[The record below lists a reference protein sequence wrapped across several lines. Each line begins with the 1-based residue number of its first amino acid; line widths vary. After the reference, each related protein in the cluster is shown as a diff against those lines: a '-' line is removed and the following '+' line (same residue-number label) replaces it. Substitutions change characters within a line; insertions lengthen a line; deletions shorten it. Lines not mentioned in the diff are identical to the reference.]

1 MTSDQAMQG
10 RQPLCLATASDE
22 NTAMLRRNNL
32 AAALLGFVCTLPAFA
47 QTPTVANV
55 VREEVGNRISENIPA
70 IPAELIER
78 LNRYQNTRG
87 AGVAGWTKNGCLLIG
102 TRFAETNQVHR
113 VCQPLGMREQLTFY
127 SEPVGGISPAPAK
140 AVQEGFVFS
149 KDKGGDEFSQ
159 LYWFDDATRQV
170 TLLTD
175 GKRTQNNGA
184 QFSHDGKL
192 LAYRSTARNGTD
204 TDIWVRD
211 IATGTAKPVVTA
223 GGSWSAL
230 DFSPDGK
237 TLLVIKSVSAAEAY
251 PGEVDLSTGALTMFP
266 VDGGKAAFGGFAYAP
281 DGKSVYFVSDEPVNG
296 VAQEFLTLRHHD
308 PASGKLSVLSAKI
321 PWDVT
326 GFNLADDGKHLAY
339 VTNEDGISRLHVL
352 SLPSHR
358 EIKLPALPIGVFGS
372 GAFSPDGKRLALSL
386 NTATS
391 PSDVF
396 VIDLAKAALTRWTQS
411 EVGGLDASKFV
422 APTLIRYP
430 TFDNIDG
437 KRRTIPAF
445 YYRPANVPAGRK
457 LPVVINIHGGPEA
470 QSLPTFNPTAQFMAN
485 ELGVAMLVPNV
496 RGSSGYGKT
505 YLSLDNAEKR
515 EDSVKDIGALL
526 DWIAQQPEL
535 DASRVGVVGGSYGG
549 YMVLASLMHYS
560 DRIRAGI
567 DVVGISHFGTF
578 LKNTESYR
586 RDLRRVEY
594 GDERDPKMA
603 ETFDRISPLNHA
615 NRITSKLFVAQ
626 GKNDP
631 RVPWTEAEQIVKA
644 VRANGQPVWY
654 LLYTDEGH
662 GFRKKSNND
671 YFGAASIL
679 FWQQNLLNESN

>member
-1 MTSDQAMQG
+1 
-10 RQPLCLATASDE
+10 
-22 NTAMLRRNNL
+22 MLRRNTL
-32 AAALLGFVCTLPAFA
+32 AATLLGLACALPAFVSA
-47 QTPTVANV
+47 QAPAVK
-55 VREEVGNRISENIPA
+55 REEVGNRISENIPA
-70 IPAELIER
+70 IPADLIER

-87 AGVAGWTKNGCLLIG
+87 AGVAGWTQDGCLLIS
-102 TRFAETNQVHR
+102 TRFAETSQAHR

-127 SEPVGGISPAPAK
+127 PEPLGGITPLPFAAAQK
-140 AVQEGFVFS
+140 GFVFS
-149 KDKGGDEFSQ
+149 KDRGGDEFSQ
-159 LYWFDDATRQV
+159 LYWFDETTRNV

-175 GKRTQNNGA
+175 GKRTQNSGA
-184 QFSHDGKL
+184 TFSRDGRL
-192 LAYRSTARNGTD
+192 MAYRSTARNGTD
-204 TDIWVRD
+204 TDVWVRD
-211 IATGTAKPVVTA
+211 VVSGQAKPVVTA
-223 GGSWSAL
+223 GGSWLAA

-237 TLLVIKSVSAAEAY
+237 RLLVVRSVSAAESY
-251 PGEVDLSTGALTMFP
+251 PGEVNLESGELRMFP
-266 VDGGKAAFGGFAYAP
+266 VEGGKAAFGGFAYSH
-281 DGKSVYFVSDEPVNG
+281 DGKSVYYISDEPVNG
-296 VAQEFLTLRHHD
+296 VAQEFRTLRHHD
-308 PASGKLSVLSAKI
+308 PNSGKLTVLSGKI
-321 PWDVT
+321 AWDVE
-326 GFNLADDGKHLAY
+326 GFSLSEDGKHLAY
-339 VTNEDGISRLHVL
+339 VTNEDGISKLRVL
-352 SLPSHR
+352 TLPSHR
-358 EIKLPALPIGVFGS
+358 EIKLPELPIGVFGS
-372 GAFSPDGKRLALSL
+372 GAFSPDGKRLALSM
-386 NTATS
+386 NSATS

-396 VIDLAKAALTRWTQS
+396 VIDLPKATLTRWTRS

-430 TFDNIDG
+430 TFDMVDG
-437 KRRTIPAF
+437 GNQGKVRRTIPAF

-485 ELGVAMLVPNV
+485 EMGVAMLVPNV

-505 YLSLDNAEKR
+505 FLSLDNGMKR

-549 YMVLASLMHYS
+549 YMVLASLVHYS

-594 GDERDPKMA
+594 GDERDPQMA
-603 ETFDRISPLNHA
+603 EFFERISPLNNA
-615 NRITSKLFVAQ
+615 GKIRSKLFVAQ

-644 VRANGQPVWY
+644 VRGNGQPVWY
-654 LLYTDEGH
+654 LLFNDEGH
-662 GFRKKSNND
+662 GFRKKTNSD
-671 YFGAASIL
+671 YFGAASVL
-679 FWQQNLLNESN
+679 FWQENLLNADE